1 MSKIKLTEIVKET
14 LQEAQKKARI
24 RKEMDSYVQKMSSSI
39 EKLKTLMRRD
49 GYDV

>member
-14 LQEAQKKARI
+14 LQKAQNKARI
-24 RKEMDSYVQKMSSSI
+24 RKEMDSYVQKMSSGI